1 MSSVSL
7 VIPAD
12 GIKITANKIIKNKED
27 APSSFYQRFRAF
39 VRNILFIKPKN
50 IEDVTEVLE
59 SSLSSDIIDE
69 VAFSIAENAIK
80 LRATSVKEI
89 MIPKVEMV
97 NIYID
102 DSSEKLLETVIES
115 GHSRYPVINEKK
127 KKVEGILLAKDL
139 LPLLSINEEVNLDSI
154 MRDAKVVPETKR
166 ADSLLEEFKK
176 DKSHLAVVIDEY
188 GEICGLVTIEDILE
202 ELVGEIEDEHDIDDL
217 DLIQVSEKEFIA
229 DAKIEIDE
237 FEEKFEINLNESSV
251 ETLGG
256 YMTKKLG
263 ILPKVGDK
271 IIVESIEL
279 VVTAADKRRIK
290 KIGISIIT

>member
-1 MSSVSL
+1 M
-7 VIPAD
+7 
-12 GIKITANKIIKNKED
+12 NKIIKNKED

-202 ELVGEIEDEHDIDDL
+202 ELVGEIEDEHDIYDL

>member
-1 MSSVSL
+1 M
-7 VIPAD
+7 
-12 GIKITANKIIKNKED
+12 NKIIKNKED

-263 ILPKVGDK
+263 MLPKVGDK

>member
-1 MSSVSL
+1 M
-7 VIPAD
+7 
-12 GIKITANKIIKNKED
+12 NKIIKNKED
-27 APSSFYQRFRAF
+27 VPSSFYQRLRAF

-237 FEEKFEINLNESSV
+237 FEEKFEINLDESSV

-290 KIGISIIT
+290 KIGISIIS

>member
-1 MSSVSL
+1 M
-7 VIPAD
+7 
-12 GIKITANKIIKNKED
+12 NKIIKNKED

-80 LRATSVKEI
+80 LRATSIKEI

>member
-1 MSSVSL
+1 M
-7 VIPAD
+7 
-12 GIKITANKIIKNKED
+12 NKIIKNKED
-27 APSSFYQRFRAF
+27 APSSFYQRLRAF

-59 SSLSSDIIDE
+59 NSLSSDIIDE

-97 NIYID
+97 NIYIE

-271 IIVESIEL
+271 LIIESIEL

-290 KIGISIIT
+290 KIGISIIS

>member
-1 MSSVSL
+1 M
-7 VIPAD
+7 
-12 GIKITANKIIKNKED
+12 NKIIKNKED

-139 LPLLSINEEVNLDSI
+139 LPLLSLNEEVNLDSI
-154 MRDAKVVPETKR
+154 IRDAKVVPETKR

-217 DLIQVSEKEFIA
+217 DLIQVSENEFIA

-279 VVTAADKRRIK
+279 IVTAADKRRIK
-290 KIGISIIT
+290 KIGISIIS

>member
-1 MSSVSL
+1 
-7 VIPAD
+7 
-12 GIKITANKIIKNKED
+12 
-27 APSSFYQRFRAF
+27 
-39 VRNILFIKPKN
+39 
-50 IEDVTEVLE
+50 
-59 SSLSSDIIDE
+59 
-69 VAFSIAENAIK
+69 
-80 LRATSVKEI
+80 

-102 DSSEKLLETVIES
+102 DSSEKLLETVIKS

-127 KKVEGILLAKDL
+127 KKVEGTLLAKDL

-290 KIGISIIT
+290 KIGISIIS

>member
-1 MSSVSL
+1 M
-7 VIPAD
+7 
-12 GIKITANKIIKNKED
+12 NKIIKNKED
-27 APSSFYQRFRAF
+27 VPSSFYQRLRAF

-80 LRATSVKEI
+80 LRATSAKEI

-102 DSSEKLLETVIES
+102 DSSEKLIETVIES

-237 FEEKFEINLNESSV
+237 FEEKFDINLNESSV

-290 KIGISIIT
+290 KIGISIIS

>member
-1 MSSVSL
+1 M
-7 VIPAD
+7 
-12 GIKITANKIIKNKED
+12 NKIIKNKGE

-39 VRNILFIKPKN
+39 IRNILFIKPKN

-59 SSLSSDIIDE
+59 NSLSSDIIDE

-80 LRATSVKEI
+80 LRATSAKEI

-97 NIYID
+97 NIYTD
-102 DSSEKLLETVIES
+102 DLSEKLLETVIES

-139 LPLLSINEEVNLDSI
+139 LPLLSLKEEINLDSI

-237 FEEKFEINLNESSV
+237 FEEKFGVDLNENTV

-271 IIVESIEL
+271 IIVDSVEL
-279 VVTAADKRRIK
+279 IVTAADKRRIK
-290 KIGISIIT
+290 KIGISTIN

>member
-1 MSSVSL
+1 M
-7 VIPAD
+7 
-12 GIKITANKIIKNKED
+12 NKIIKNKED

-39 VRNILFIKPKN
+39 IRNILFIKPKN

-139 LPLLSINEEVNLDSI
+139 LPLLSNNEEVNLNSI

-290 KIGISIIT
+290 KIGISIIS

>member
-1 MSSVSL
+1 M
-7 VIPAD
+7 
-12 GIKITANKIIKNKED
+12 NKIIKNKED

-290 KIGISIIT
+290 KIGISIIS

>member
-1 MSSVSL
+1 M
-7 VIPAD
+7 
-12 GIKITANKIIKNKED
+12 NKIIKNKED

-229 DAKIEIDE
+229 DAKIEIVE

>member
-1 MSSVSL
+1 M
-7 VIPAD
+7 
-12 GIKITANKIIKNKED
+12 NKIIKNKED

-237 FEEKFEINLNESSV
+237 FEERFEINLNESSV

>member
-1 MSSVSL
+1 M
-7 VIPAD
+7 
-12 GIKITANKIIKNKED
+12 NKIIKNKED

-139 LPLLSINEEVNLDSI
+139 LPLLSINEEVNLGSI

-290 KIGISIIT
+290 KIGISIIS

>member
-1 MSSVSL
+1 M
-7 VIPAD
+7 
-12 GIKITANKIIKNKED
+12 NKIIKNKED

-102 DSSEKLLETVIES
+102 DSSKKLLETVIES

-229 DAKIEIDE
+229 DAKIEMDE
-237 FEEKFEINLNESSV
+237 FEEKFDINLNESSV

-279 VVTAADKRRIK
+279 IVTAADKRRIK
-290 KIGISIIT
+290 KIGISIIS

>member
-1 MSSVSL
+1 M
-7 VIPAD
+7 
-12 GIKITANKIIKNKED
+12 NKIIKNKED

-176 DKSHLAVVIDEY
+176 DKTHLAVVIDEY

-256 YMTKKLG
+256 YMTKKLE

-290 KIGISIIT
+290 KIGISIIS

>member
-1 MSSVSL
+1 M
-7 VIPAD
+7 
-12 GIKITANKIIKNKED
+12 NKIINNKED

-176 DKSHLAVVIDEY
+176 DKSHLAVVISEY

-237 FEEKFEINLNESSV
+237 FEEKFEINLNENSV

-290 KIGISIIT
+290 KIGISIIS

>member
-1 MSSVSL
+1 M
-7 VIPAD
+7 
-12 GIKITANKIIKNKED
+12 NKIIKNKED

-237 FEEKFEINLNESSV
+237 FEEKFDINLNESSV

-271 IIVESIEL
+271 IIIESIEL

-290 KIGISIIT
+290 KIGISIIS

>member
-1 MSSVSL
+1 M
-7 VIPAD
+7 
-12 GIKITANKIIKNKED
+12 NKIIKNKGE

-39 VRNILFIKPKN
+39 IRNILFIKPKN

-59 SSLSSDIIDE
+59 NSLSSDIIDE

-80 LRATSVKEI
+80 LRATSAKEI

-97 NIYID
+97 NIYTD
-102 DSSEKLLETVIES
+102 DLSEKLLESVIES

-127 KKVEGILLAKDL
+127 KRVEGILLAKDL
-139 LPLLSINEEVNLDSI
+139 LPLLSLKEEINLDSI

-188 GEICGLVTIEDILE
+188 GEICALVTIEDILE

-237 FEEKFEINLNESSV
+237 FEEKFGIDLNENTV

-256 YMTKKLG
+256 YMTKRLG

-271 IIVESIEL
+271 IIVGSVEL
-279 VVTAADKRRIK
+279 IVTAADKRRIK
-290 KIGISIIT
+290 KIGISTIN

>member
-1 MSSVSL
+1 M
-7 VIPAD
+7 
-12 GIKITANKIIKNKED
+12 NKIIKNKED
-27 APSSFYQRFRAF
+27 VPSSFYQRFRAF

-102 DSSEKLLETVIES
+102 DSSEKLIETVIQS

-139 LPLLSINEEVNLDSI
+139 LPLLSNNEEVNLNSI
-154 MRDAKVVPETKR
+154 MREAKVVPETKR

-237 FEEKFEINLNESSV
+237 FEEKFEINLNEGSV

-290 KIGISIIT
+290 KIGISIIS

>member
-1 MSSVSL
+1 M
-7 VIPAD
+7 
-12 GIKITANKIIKNKED
+12 NKIIKNKED

-202 ELVGEIEDEHDIDDL
+202 ELVGEIEDEHDIDENDL
-217 DLIQVSEKEFIA
+217 VQVSETEYIA
-229 DAKIEIDE
+229 DARIEIDE
-237 FEEKFEINLNESSV
+237 FERKFGLDLNESGV

-256 YMTKKLG
+256 LITKKLDA
-263 ILPKVGDK
+263 LPKVGN
-271 IIVESIEL
+271 IVHIGEIEL
-279 VVTAADKRRIK
+279 VVTAADKRKIK
-290 KIGISIIT
+290 KIGINLKN

>member
-1 MSSVSL
+1 M
-7 VIPAD
+7 
-12 GIKITANKIIKNKED
+12 NKIIKNKED
-27 APSSFYQRFRAF
+27 VPSSFYQRFRAF

-290 KIGISIIT
+290 KIGISIIS

>member
-1 MSSVSL
+1 M
-7 VIPAD
+7 
-12 GIKITANKIIKNKED
+12 NKIIKNKED
-27 APSSFYQRFRAF
+27 VPSSFYQRFRAF

-102 DSSEKLLETVIES
+102 DSSEKLIETVIES

-290 KIGISIIT
+290 KIGISIIS

>member
-1 MSSVSL
+1 M
-7 VIPAD
+7 
-12 GIKITANKIIKNKED
+12 NKIIKNKED

-39 VRNILFIKPKN
+39 IRNILFIKPKN

-102 DSSEKLLETVIES
+102 DSSEKVIETVIES

-237 FEEKFEINLNESSV
+237 FEEKFEINLSESSV

-290 KIGISIIT
+290 KIGISIIS

>member
-1 MSSVSL
+1 M
-7 VIPAD
+7 
-12 GIKITANKIIKNKED
+12 NKIIKNKED

-279 VVTAADKRRIK
+279 IVTAADKRRIK
-290 KIGISIIT
+290 KIGISIIA

>member
-1 MSSVSL
+1 M
-7 VIPAD
+7 
-12 GIKITANKIIKNKED
+12 NKIIKDQED

>member
-1 MSSVSL
+1 M
-7 VIPAD
+7 
-12 GIKITANKIIKNKED
+12 NKIIKNKED

-139 LPLLSINEEVNLDSI
+139 LSLLSKNEEVNLDSI

-237 FEEKFEINLNESSV
+237 FEEKFEINLDESSV

-290 KIGISIIT
+290 KIGISIIS

>member
-1 MSSVSL
+1 M
-7 VIPAD
+7 
-12 GIKITANKIIKNKED
+12 NKIIKNKED

-80 LRATSVKEI
+80 LRATTAKEI

-102 DSSEKLLETVIES
+102 DSSEKLIETVIES

-127 KKVEGILLAKDL
+127 KKAEGILLAKDL

-290 KIGISIIT
+290 KIGISIIS

>member
-1 MSSVSL
+1 M
-7 VIPAD
+7 
-12 GIKITANKIIKNKED
+12 NKIIKNKED
-27 APSSFYQRFRAF
+27 VPSSFYQRFRAF

-290 KIGISIIT
+290 KIGISIIP

>member
-1 MSSVSL
+1 MC
-7 VIPAD
+7 IRD
-12 GIKITANKIIKNKED
+12 RNKED

-139 LPLLSINEEVNLDSI
+139 LPLLSINEDVNLDSI

-229 DAKIEIDE
+229 DEKIEIDE

>member
-1 MSSVSL
+1 M
-7 VIPAD
+7 
-12 GIKITANKIIKNKED
+12 
-27 APSSFYQRFRAF
+27 
-39 VRNILFIKPKN
+39 
-50 IEDVTEVLE
+50 
-59 SSLSSDIIDE
+59 
-69 VAFSIAENAIK
+69 
-80 LRATSVKEI
+80 
-89 MIPKVEMV
+89 
-97 NIYID
+97 
-102 DSSEKLLETVIES
+102 
-115 GHSRYPVINEKK
+115 
-127 KKVEGILLAKDL
+127 
-139 LPLLSINEEVNLDSI
+139 
-154 MRDAKVVPETKR
+154 
-166 ADSLLEEFKK
+166 
-176 DKSHLAVVIDEY
+176 
-188 GEICGLVTIEDILE
+188 VTIEDILE

-290 KIGISIIT
+290 RIGISIIN

>member
-1 MSSVSL
+1 M
-7 VIPAD
+7 
-12 GIKITANKIIKNKED
+12 NKIIKNKED

-139 LPLLSINEEVNLDSI
+139 LPLLSINEEVNLDSV

-237 FEEKFEINLNESSV
+237 FEEKFQINLNESSV

-290 KIGISIIT
+290 KIGISIIS

>member
-1 MSSVSL
+1 M
-7 VIPAD
+7 
-12 GIKITANKIIKNKED
+12 NKIIKNKED
-27 APSSFYQRFRAF
+27 VPSSFYQRFRAF

-80 LRATSVKEI
+80 LRATSAKEI

-102 DSSEKLLETVIES
+102 DSSEKLIETVIES

-154 MRDAKVVPETKR
+154 MRDAKVIPETKR

-290 KIGISIIT
+290 KIGISIIS

>member
-1 MSSVSL
+1 M
-7 VIPAD
+7 
-12 GIKITANKIIKNKED
+12 NKIIKNKED

-97 NIYID
+97 NIYFD

-115 GHSRYPVINEKK
+115 GHSRYPVINEQK

-290 KIGISIIT
+290 KIGISIIN

>member
-1 MSSVSL
+1 M
-7 VIPAD
+7 
-12 GIKITANKIIKNKED
+12 NKIIKNKD
-27 APSSFYQRFRAF
+27 VPPSSFYQRIRAF
-39 VRNILFIKPKN
+39 LRNIFFIKPKN

-69 VAFSIAENAIK
+69 VAFSIAESAIK

-97 NIYID
+97 NINID
-102 DSSEKLLETVIES
+102 DSPDRLVETVISS

-139 LPLLSINEEVNLDSI
+139 LPLLSGNSEINLDAI

-217 DLIQVSEKEFIA
+217 DLIQVSDKEFIA

-237 FEEKFEINLNESSV
+237 FEEKFEIDLNEGSV

-271 IIVESIEL
+271 VVIDSIEL

-290 KIGISIIT
+290 KIGISIIN

>member
-1 MSSVSL
+1 M
-7 VIPAD
+7 
-12 GIKITANKIIKNKED
+12 NKIIKNKED
-27 APSSFYQRFRAF
+27 APYSFYQRFRAF

-154 MRDAKVVPETKR
+154 IRDAKVVPETKR

-217 DLIQVSEKEFIA
+217 DLIQVSENEFIA

>member
-1 MSSVSL
+1 M
-7 VIPAD
+7 
-12 GIKITANKIIKNKED
+12 NKIIKNKED
-27 APSSFYQRFRAF
+27 VPSSFYQRLRAF

-97 NIYID
+97 NIYTD
-102 DSSEKLLETVIES
+102 DSSEKLLETVIQS

-139 LPLLSINEEVNLDSI
+139 LPLLSMNQEVNLDSI

-176 DKSHLAVVIDEY
+176 DKSHLAIVIDEY

-237 FEEKFEINLNESSV
+237 FEEKFEINLDESSV

-290 KIGISIIT
+290 KVGISIIS

>member
-1 MSSVSL
+1 M
-7 VIPAD
+7 
-12 GIKITANKIIKNKED
+12 NKIIKNKED
-27 APSSFYQRFRAF
+27 APSSFYQRLRASI
-39 VRNILFIKPKN
+39 RNILFIKPKN

-290 KIGISIIT
+290 KIGISIIS